1 MEGALVALGGRGV
14 LLLGVVGG
22 ADRAGVLVF
31 LGGMGRGSG
40 IRAVA
45 LAGRGGGGVH
55 RSAVLVRVKKGVALS
70 QRLTTLI

>member
-1 MEGALVALGGRGV
+1 MALGGRGV
-14 LLLGVVGG
+14 LLLGVVGR
-22 ADRAGVLVF
+22 ADGVGVLVF
-31 LGGMGRGSG
+31 LGGAGRGSG

-55 RSAVLVRVKKGVALS
+55 RSAVLVRVKKRGSLS